1 MKEMQKIADNIIKTE
16 YDCPSR
22 HPELG
27 YKVPVL
33 DLAVWVEET
42 DVAAPGLESQEL
54 HGHCNN
60 NDICLPIGEPRA
72 AEQPSNL
79 ESYTPPVHRG
89 CAPGVSFHN
98 QLDAQL
104 IQPLGSQEQFLDS
117 DDVSAPHPI
126 PSCPPPWS
134 PLPSRPCSSATAQSQ
149 GELLATR
156 TSGAASQV
164 VGQLPPIIINQ
175 SVLHNPSIPGEC
187 TRSFKFQFNST
198 QSNPTQFIIIMIRN
212 RTNPTTRK
220 PVFLCLPISKD
231 TQRRWR
237 RRGSSATSLP
247 NGGAPTLEAPL
258 AFSEGQTRKAE
269 EEGESPGR
277 RSRGRW
283 RMEDG
288 VKSWMIQHTNFC
300 ESFRHCFFSRHFES
314 RSFCFT
320 FTVVVRTKL

>member
-1 MKEMQKIADNIIKTE
+1 MSVVRNQTLW
-16 YDCPSR
+16 S
-22 HPELG
+22 H
-27 YKVPVL
+27 
-33 DLAVWVEET
+33 
-42 DVAAPGLESQEL
+42 
-54 HGHCNN
+54 
-60 NDICLPIGEPRA
+60 LP
-72 AEQPSNL
+72 L
-79 ESYTPPVHRG
+79 
-89 CAPGVSFHN
+89 
-98 QLDAQL
+98 
-104 IQPLGSQEQFLDS
+104 
-117 DDVSAPHPI
+117 
-126 PSCPPPWS
+126 
-134 PLPSRPCSSATAQSQ
+134 RPCSSATTQSQ

-175 SVLHNPSIPGEC
+175 SVLHNPSILGEC

-283 RMEDG
+283 RRRVE

-300 ESFRHCFFSRHFES
+300 HWFFPDILEIRD
-314 RSFCFT
+314 
-320 FTVVVRTKL
+320 K

>member
-1 MKEMQKIADNIIKTE
+1 MSVVRNQTLW
-16 YDCPSR
+16 S
-22 HPELG
+22 H
-27 YKVPVL
+27 
-33 DLAVWVEET
+33 
-42 DVAAPGLESQEL
+42 
-54 HGHCNN
+54 
-60 NDICLPIGEPRA
+60 LP
-72 AEQPSNL
+72 L
-79 ESYTPPVHRG
+79 
-89 CAPGVSFHN
+89 
-98 QLDAQL
+98 
-104 IQPLGSQEQFLDS
+104 
-117 DDVSAPHPI
+117 
-126 PSCPPPWS
+126 
-134 PLPSRPCSSATAQSQ
+134 RPCSSATTQSQ

-283 RMEDG
+283 RRRVG
-288 VKSWMIQHTNFC
+288 VKSWMIKHTNFC